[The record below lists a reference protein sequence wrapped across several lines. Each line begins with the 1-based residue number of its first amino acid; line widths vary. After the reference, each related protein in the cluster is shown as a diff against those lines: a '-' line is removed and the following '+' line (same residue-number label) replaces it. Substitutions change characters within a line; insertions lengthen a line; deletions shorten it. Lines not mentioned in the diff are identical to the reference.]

1 MEISLTHLNALRAAL
16 VAAKA
21 ALDPHNEATPEER
34 RFVRAGLMLNI
45 AQIDKH
51 VDQENPRARR

>member
-16 VAAKA
+16 VAAKD
-21 ALDPHNEATPEER
+21 ALDPLKQLMPEER

-45 AQIDKH
+45 AQIDKQM
-51 VDQENPRARR
+51 DKERPRARG

>member
-1 MEISLTHLNALRAAL
+1 MEISKTHLEALRAAL

-21 ALDPHNEATPEER
+21 ALDPVRNTTHEER

-45 AQIDKH
+45 AQIDRH
-51 VDQENPRARR
+51 LERECPRARG

>member
-21 ALDPHNEATPEER
+21 ALDPHNEITHEHR

-51 VDQENPRARR
+51 IDKVAR

>member
-1 MEISLTHLNALRAAL
+1 MEITKAQLEALRSSL

-21 ALDPHNEATPEER
+21 ALDPHNEITREER
-34 RFVRAGLMLNI
+34 CFVRAGLMLNI

-51 VDQENPRARR
+51 IDREHQRARR